1 MTPKIPSS
9 NSTSATPM
17 NRQIAARPT
26 LLGFVQNFSIKTK
39 LILQRSISLRNF
51 LNLLKI
57 LIIII

>member
-39 LILQRSISLRNF
+39 LILGILGLIF
-51 LNLLKI
+51 LVGNV
-57 LIIII
+57 LIAFIVID